1 MKLYNRSQNSINSK
15 EQIYENVLK
24 DHTSI
29 KDI

>member
-1 MKLYNRSQNSINSK
+1 MKLYNRSQNSINTK
-15 EQIYENVLK
+15 EQNYENVLK